1 MDEKEKVSAEE
12 AETTEAPE
20 EKLYSEKELNDLLEK
35 GMTEL
40 RKKLAETEK
49 LALMD
54 AEEKVK
60 YRREMAEKELA
71 QREAAVAKRE
81 LMAAAIEKLSEAE
94 LPKQLA
100 SCLCYDSEEECDRS
114 ILAVSEA
121 FREAVTKAV
130 NQRLKG
136 NTPKLITETDRDAFL
151 DGLGIE

>member
-1 MDEKEKVSAEE
+1 MSRLETVVKGLEKEGLPLEE
-12 AETTEAPE
+12 AM
-20 EKLYSEKELNDLLEK
+20 KLYEE
-35 GMTEL
+35 GI
-40 RKKLAETEK
+40 
-49 LALMD
+49 ALCSTCH
-54 AEEKVK
+54 
-60 YRREMAEKELA
+60 
-71 QREAAVAKRE
+71 
-81 LMAAAIEKLSEAE
+81 EKLSEAE